1 MNSERLRKYVLEELA
16 FDPRVDASGI
26 GVSVEE
32 RIVKLTGH
40 VHSLADKIAVAEAV
54 ERVKGVRGVVLDL
67 EVRCPPDSHVSDEV
81 LAKRAADVLEWD
93 TTLPRGAVK
102 VAVDQGCL
110 TLTGTVDWQ
119 FQRSEIENDLRCL
132 AGVIAIDNKIAIR
145 SISCKQNVKRSIK
158 DAMHRRADVQASN
171 IRVDVDE
178 SGKVVLK
185 GTVEDWQARNTV
197 EDAAW
202 LVAGVKDVE
211 NRVRVR

>member
-26 GVSVEE
+26 GVSVDE

-67 EVRCPPDSHVSDEV
+67 EVRSPPDSHVSDKV

-132 AGVIAIDNKIAIR
+132 AGVINIDNKIAIR
-145 SISCKQNVKRSIK
+145 SISCKQDVKRSIK

-178 SGKVVLK
+178 TGKVTLK
-185 GTVEDWQARNTV
+185 GKVEDWQARNTV

-202 LVAGVKDVE
+202 LVAGVKDVD

>member
-26 GVSVEE
+26 GVSVDE

-40 VHSLADKIAVAEAV
+40 VHSLADKIAVAQAV
-54 ERVKGVRGVVLDL
+54 ERVKGVRGVVLDV

-81 LAKRAADVLEWD
+81 LVKRATDVLAWD
-93 TTLPRGAVK
+93 NSLPKGAVK
-102 VAVDQGCL
+102 VTVDQGCL
-110 TLTGTVDWQ
+110 TLTGSVDWQ
-119 FQRSEIENDLRCL
+119 FQRSGIESDLRCL
-132 AGVIAIDNKIAIR
+132 AGVIDIDNQIAIR
-145 SISCKQNVKRSIK
+145 AISCKQDVKRSIK

-178 SGKVVLK
+178 GGRVTLKGKVD
-185 GTVEDWQARNTV
+185 DWQARNAV

-202 LVAGVKDVE
+202 LIAGVKDVD
-211 NRVRVR
+211 NRVRIR

>member
-26 GVSVEE
+26 GVTVDE

-54 ERVKGVRGVVLDL
+54 ERVKGVRGVVLDV

-81 LAKRAADVLEWD
+81 LVKRATDVLAWD
-93 TTLPRGAVK
+93 TSLPKGAVK
-102 VAVDQGCL
+102 VTVDQGCL

-132 AGVIAIDNKIAIR
+132 AGVIDIANKIAIR
-145 SISCKQNVKRSIK
+145 SISCKQDVKRSIR

-171 IRVDVDE
+171 IQVDVDA

-185 GTVEDWQARNTV
+185 GKVGDWQARNAV

-202 LVAGVKDVE
+202 LIAGVRNVD

>member
-26 GVSVEE
+26 GVSVDE

-67 EVRCPPDSHVSDEV
+67 EVRSPPDSHVSDEV

-119 FQRSEIENDLRCL
+119 FQRSEIENGLRCL
-132 AGVIAIDNKIAIR
+132 AGVINIDNKIAIR
-145 SISCKQNVKRSIK
+145 SISCKQDVKRSIK

-178 SGKVVLK
+178 TGKVTLK
-185 GTVEDWQARNTV
+185 GKVEDWQARNTV

-202 LVAGVKDVE
+202 LVAGVKDVD

>member
-1 MNSERLRKYVLEELA
+1 MNSDRLRKYVLEELA

-26 GVSVEE
+26 GVGVDD

-54 ERVKGVRGVVLDL
+54 ERVKGVRGVVLDV

-81 LAKRAADVLEWD
+81 LAKRATDVLAWD
-93 TTLPRGAVK
+93 TSLPKGAVK
-102 VAVDQGCL
+102 VTVDQGCL

-132 AGVIAIDNKIAIR
+132 AGVVGIDNKIAIR
-145 SISCKQNVKRSIK
+145 AISCKQDVKRSIK

-178 SGKVVLK
+178 SGRVTLK
-185 GTVEDWQARNTV
+185 GKVDDWQARNAV

-202 LVAGVKDVE
+202 LIAGVKDVD
-211 NRVRVR
+211 NRVRIR

>member
-26 GVSVEE
+26 GVSVDE

-67 EVRCPPDSHVSDEV
+67 EVRSPPDSHVSDEV

-132 AGVIAIDNKIAIR
+132 AGVINIDNKIAIR
-145 SISCKQNVKRSIK
+145 SISCKQDVKRSIK

-178 SGKVVLK
+178 TGKVTLK
-185 GTVEDWQARNTV
+185 GKVEDWQARNTV

-202 LVAGVKDVE
+202 LVAGVKDVD

>member
-26 GVSVEE
+26 GVSVDE

-40 VHSLADKIAVAEAV
+40 VHSLADKIAVAQAV
-54 ERVKGVRGVVLDL
+54 ERVKGVRGVVLDV
-67 EVRCPPDSHVSDEV
+67 EVRCPDAHISDDV
-81 LAKRAADVLEWD
+81 LVKRATDVLDWD

-102 VAVDQGCL
+102 VSVDQGCL

-119 FQRSEIENDLRCL
+119 FQRSEIEKDLRCL
-132 AGVIAIDNKIAIR
+132 AGVIDIDNKIAIR
-145 SISCKQNVKRSIK
+145 SISCKQDVKRSIK

-178 SGKVVLK
+178 NGKVTLK
-185 GTVEDWQARNTV
+185 GKVEDWQARNTV

-202 LVAGVKDVE
+202 LIAGVKDVD